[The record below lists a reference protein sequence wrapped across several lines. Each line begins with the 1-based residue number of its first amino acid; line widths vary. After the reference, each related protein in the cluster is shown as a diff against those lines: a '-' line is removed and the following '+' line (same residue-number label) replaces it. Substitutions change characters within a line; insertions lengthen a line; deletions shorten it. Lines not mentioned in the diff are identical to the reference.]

1 MAATKQQAQAPQK
14 GTLPYY
20 EKQSNSARISL
31 FMILAFTL
39 VNLVL
44 LFASSDDSITIFL
57 FSVWLPMDQL
67 IGAVAMMAYGINFTL
82 PLIIALVFSVTLLL
96 SAILWK
102 KSPVWS
108 IVAFVLY
115 LIDTI
120 YAFAGMFTENVGY
133 FYPTEKI
140 LIFHVVIA
148 VLMGIGAYNA
158 VRASQLR
165 KNAPQVPEGE
175 FAAVE
180 PAQSAAP
187 ASAEAPKAPETVCTS
202 ASYAE
207 DKKRYENYKG
217 PEL

>member
-1 MAATKQQAQAPQK
+1 MASTKQRAQAPQK

-20 EKQSNSARISL
+20 EQQSNSARIFL
-31 FMILAFTL
+31 FTVLAFTV

-44 LFASSDDSITIFL
+44 LFTSSDEDITIFL

-67 IGAVAMMAYGINFTL
+67 IGALAMMAYGMNFTL
-82 PLIIALVFSVTLLL
+82 PLIIALAFSVTLLL

-102 KSPVWS
+102 KSPAWP

-120 YAFAGMFTENVGY
+120 YAFAGKFTENVGY
-133 FYPTEKI
+133 FYPSEKV

-148 VLMGIGAYNA
+148 VLLGLGMYNA

-165 KNAPQVPEGE
+165 KNAPQTAPNGFTAGE
-175 FAAVE
+175 AAQAE
-180 PAQSAAP
+180 AP
-187 ASAEAPKAPETVCTS
+187 AAAPKAPEAVCSS